1 MSDGTSGGFF
11 RSNLSPPSSSHASS
25 SAATVS
31 LPHSRDQ
38 PLKPGG
44 SKESAFIR
52 IVDQSLLKIQRRY
65 AKRGEDVLEQQSD
78 SPDTLGYRNFADAA
92 RDIKKVV
99 DLIWISGTRK
109 PSYFIYDFGN
119 EVQLTRA
126 SASLQ
131 IPYLLNIAMLV
142 EQYISDLAP
151 SPRAIFRILGELDL
165 AFASL
170 LQGRHIETNEPLP
183 GFEHG
188 SAISSTEKVRMK
200 SIVDRTRV
208 CVVDVIG
215 NFEGDDEWDDV
226 EQMDDGDE
234 LDSEDDVEEDIDDVG
249 EHEMKIAKVY
259 EKTISLL
266 GDTVGG
272 TPIGIITED

>member
-1 MSDGTSGGFF
+1 
-11 RSNLSPPSSSHASS
+11 
-25 SAATVS
+25 
-31 LPHSRDQ
+31 
-38 PLKPGG
+38 
-44 SKESAFIR
+44 
-52 IVDQSLLKIQRRY
+52 
-65 AKRGEDVLEQQSD
+65 
-78 SPDTLGYRNFADAA
+78 
-92 RDIKKVV
+92 
-99 DLIWISGTRK
+99 
-109 PSYFIYDFGN
+109 
-119 EVQLTRA
+119 
-126 SASLQ
+126 
-131 IPYLLNIAMLV
+131 MLV
-142 EQYISDLAP
+142 EQYISDLEP
-151 SPRAIFRILGELDL
+151 SPRTTFRLLGELDL

-170 LQGRHIETNEPLP
+170 IQGRHIETNEPLP